1 MNETSGRFSALR
13 EAVHPDAAAAIEA
26 LVRTGEDAALN
37 RVNVLEF
44 AEAHGLRVDQAIGAF
59 LHAARLGLFDM
70 SWNLLCPGCGGVLD
84 AHKTLQ
90 AVRCTDY
97 ACALCAAGYQ
107 PTLDEMVEVSF
118 TVSPRVRRIAAHS
131 PETLPLVEYSRQMY
145 WSSGIRLPGGAE
157 FERLL
162 GRIVIDSVEL
172 PAGERAVRELVLPAA
187 FVIVFDPV
195 THTSRFI
202 DVQGEP
208 TGERRELDVVM
219 KNEGASHG
227 TVVMAPG
234 PVRLTL
240 ENRTAHR
247 TLPGVYLAGHDL
259 HDLLGQRRPFLTG
272 KRLLTNQ
279 TFRDLYRTEALDID
293 QRLRITSLTFL
304 FSDLIGSTAMY
315 ERVGDLAA
323 FELVKAHFRLLHE
336 VIGEYSGAVVKTIGD
351 AVMATFPTPDLALAA
366 SLRMREAMRDLKAGN
381 LSEDLT
387 LKIGIHE
394 GPCLAVVLNDRQDYF
409 GQTVNIAAR
418 VQGLA
423 DARSIF
429 ASGAVVE
436 NPAVAQ
442 VLAKGGVKPVSQ
454 RHALRGVGEELT
466 LYEIP

>member
-1 MNETSGRFSALR
+1 MKETSSRFATLR
-13 EAVHPDAAAAIEA
+13 ETANPDAAAAIEA
-26 LVRTGEDAALN
+26 LVAHGDDAALN
-37 RVNVLEF
+37 RINVLEF
-44 AEAHGLRVDQAIGAF
+44 AESRNLRVDHAIGAF

-90 AVRCTDY
+90 AVRCDEY

-118 TVSPRVRRIAAHS
+118 TVSPRLRRIAAHA
-131 PETLPLVEYSRQMY
+131 PDTLSLLEYSRQMY
-145 WSSGIRLPGGAE
+145 WSSGIRLPAGAE

-162 GRIVIDSVEL
+162 QRIVIDSVEL
-172 PAGERAVRELVLPAA
+172 PAGESTVRELTLPTE

-195 THTSRFI
+195 THTSCFI

-208 TGERRELDVVM
+208 TSERRELGVVM
-219 KNEGASHG
+219 KTGGISHG
-227 TVVMAPG
+227 TVRMAPG
-234 PVRLTL
+234 PLRLTL
-240 ENRTAHR
+240 ENHTAWR
-247 TLPGVYLAGHDL
+247 TLPGVYIAGHDL
-259 HDLLGQRRPFLTG
+259 HELLGQRKPFLTG

-279 TFRDLYRTEALDID
+279 TFRDLYRTDALDID
-293 QRLRITSLTFL
+293 QRLKITSLTFL

-323 FELVKAHFRLLHE
+323 FELVKSHFRLLHE

-366 SLRMREAMRDLKAGN
+366 GMRMRVAVRALGRSPDELMLKLG
-381 LSEDLT
+381 L
-387 LKIGIHE
+387 HE
-394 GPCLAVVLNDRQDYF
+394 GPCLAVMLNDRLDYF

-423 DARSIF
+423 GSDAIF
-429 ASGAVVE
+429 ATEPVVSHAE
-436 NPAVAQ
+436 AARLLEAAGIAPVARQ
-442 VLAKGGVKPVSQ
+442 RALKGIAGSYTV
-454 RHALRGVGEELT
+454 
-466 LYEIP
+466 YEIP

>member
-1 MNETSGRFSALR
+1 MDAAPNPFSTLR
-13 EAVHPDAAAAIEA
+13 DTVHPDAAAAIEA
-26 LVRTGEDAALN
+26 LVRHGDDAALN
-37 RVNVLEF
+37 RINVLEF
-44 AEAHGLRVDQAIGAF
+44 AQAHGLRVDQAIGAF

-90 AVRCTDY
+90 AVRCTEY

-107 PTLDEMVEVSF
+107 PSLDEMVEVSF
-118 TVSPRVRRIAAHS
+118 TVSPRLRRIAAHD
-131 PETLPLVEYSRQMY
+131 PETLSLVEYSRQMY
-145 WSSGIRLPGGAE
+145 WSSGIRLPEGDQFG
-157 FERLL
+157 RLL
-162 GRIVIDSVEL
+162 QRIVIDSVEL
-172 PAGERAVRELVLPAA
+172 PAGRSTVRELELPAA

-208 TGERRELDVVM
+208 TAERRELGVVM
-219 KNEGASHG
+219 KNEGVSHG

-234 PVRLTL
+234 PLRLTL
-240 ENRTAHR
+240 ENHTAHR
-247 TLPGVYLAGHDL
+247 TLPGVYIAGHDL
-259 HDLLGQRRPFLTG
+259 HDLLGQRKPFLTG

-293 QRLRITSLTFL
+293 QRLKITSLTFL

-323 FELVKAHFRLLHE
+323 FELVKSHFRLLHD

-351 AVMATFPTPDLALAA
+351 AVMATFPSPDLALAA
-366 SLRMREAMRDLKAGN
+366 GLRMRVAVRALGRAGD
-381 LSEDLT
+381 ELT
-387 LKIGIHE
+387 LKLGLHE
-394 GPCLAVVLNDRQDYF
+394 GPCLAVMLNDRLDYF

-423 DARSIF
+423 GSDAIF
-429 ASGAVVE
+429 ATGPVVSH
-436 NPAVAQ
+436 PDAARL
-442 VLAKGGVKPVSQ
+442 LAAAGITPVTRQRMLKGITDAYTV
-454 RHALRGVGEELT
+454 
-466 LYEIP
+466 YEIP

>member
-1 MNETSGRFSALR
+1 MNETATRFSALR
-13 EAVHPDAAAAIEA
+13 EAAHPDAAAAIEA
-26 LVRTGEDAALN
+26 LVGHGDDAALN

-90 AVRCTDY
+90 AVRCTGY
-97 ACALCAAGYQ
+97 SCALCAAGYQ

-118 TVSPRVRRIAAHS
+118 TVSPRVRRIAAHA
-131 PETLPLVEYSRQMY
+131 PETLSLLDYSRQMY
-145 WSSGIRLPGGAE
+145 WSSGIRLPAGDA
-157 FERLL
+157 FEQLMQ
-162 GRIVIDSVEL
+162 RIVIDSVEL
-172 PAGERAVRELVLPAA
+172 RAGESTVRELLLPAA

-208 TGERRELDVVM
+208 TDERRELGVVM
-219 KNEGASHG
+219 KNEGVSHG

-234 PVRLTL
+234 PLRLTL
-240 ENRTAHR
+240 ENHTAQR

-259 HDLLGQRRPFLTG
+259 HELLGQRKPFLTG
-272 KRLLTNQ
+272 KRLLTSQ
-279 TFRDLYRTEALDID
+279 TFRDLYRTDALDID

-323 FELVKAHFRLLHE
+323 FELVKSHFRLLHE
-336 VIGEYSGAVVKTIGD
+336 VIGEHSGAVVKTIGD

-366 SLRMREAMRDLKAGN
+366 GLRMRTAVRALGRGGDELMLKLG
-381 LSEDLT
+381 L
-387 LKIGIHE
+387 HE
-394 GPCLAVVLNDRQDYF
+394 GPCLAVMLNDRLDYF

-423 DARSIF
+423 GSHAIF
-429 ASGAVVE
+429 ATEPVVTH
-436 NPAVAQ
+436 PDAARLLHAAGIAP
-442 VLAKGGVKPVSQ
+442 LARQRALKGITDEYKV
-454 RHALRGVGEELT
+454 
-466 LYEIP
+466 YEIP